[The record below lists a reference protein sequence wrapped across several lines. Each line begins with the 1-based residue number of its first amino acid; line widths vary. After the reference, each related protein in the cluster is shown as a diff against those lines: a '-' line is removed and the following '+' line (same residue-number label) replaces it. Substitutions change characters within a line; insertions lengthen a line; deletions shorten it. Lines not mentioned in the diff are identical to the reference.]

1 MALETRP
8 LDETVNRLGRSDF
21 ESQPFGFDGRD
32 RVRHRNEMK
41 TRSASR
47 STSPSSQSRRRL
59 AAPPGDRSRH
69 DARRLIQFWGPGN
82 FDVGTRRRERRRT
95 QRKEFQRERAKKNK
109 REGKTR
115 ATTRVFGRRATFRCP
130 QPDAPENDDNSDVF
144 IGPRRTSSFTCDRCN
159 KIKKTRTLT
168 RKNSLQPSARPFISI
183 QSISWRAYKV
193 PLSMFVMKIPSK

>member
-1 MALETRP
+1 MALKTRP

-95 QRKEFQRERAKKNK
+95 QRKEFQRESKKK
-109 REGKTR
+109 QTGGKN
-115 ATTRVFGRRATFRCP
+115 AC
-130 QPDAPENDDNSDVF
+130 ND
-144 IGPRRTSSFTCDRCN
+144 PRFW
-159 KIKKTRTLT
+159 
-168 RKNSLQPSARPFISI
+168 SARN
-183 QSISWRAYKV
+183 V
-193 PLSMFVMKIPSK
+193 PLSAAGRARK